1 MASGKTSSY
10 CSLGGEHTM
19 NMKDKLIMAIIA
31 VLSVLAIV
39 SLVDASNNPV
49 SCQVDSLVATY
60 GDTYWTLSSDAGCVG
75 GYDKQSRV
83 GQIIDLNGG
92 SADLRHGQLVIF
104 PTK

>member
-1 MASGKTSSY
+1 
-10 CSLGGEHTM
+10 M
-19 NMKDKLIMAIIA
+19 NMKNKIIMAIIA

-39 SLVDASNNPV
+39 SFVDASNDPV

-75 GYDKQSRV
+75 GYDKQDRV
-83 GQIIDLNGG
+83 GQIIKLNGG
-92 SADLRHGQLVIF
+92 FADLRHGQLVIF

>member
-1 MASGKTSSY
+1 MSILSRRGVD
-10 CSLGGEHTM
+10 M

-39 SLVDASNNPV
+39 SFVDASNNPV